1 MSAGPQISWDE
12 QPSTNA
18 PQVQWDEEK
27 KPAPK
32 TFWQKGLEG
41 LSRKLPGNY
50 SEVPE
55 GAGLTGVS
63 TATGEL
69 AQSAEKRRDAAEVAN
84 LSNAA
89 KAPSRTSGVAG
100 MFSPPPENT
109 PNRPSP
115 QPSAFYDLASRA
127 LRTISG
133 ATSPTS
139 QAIAAGGAVAPEIVG
154 PALAAHGL
162 YNAGKNAPEAL
173 KGNPEAAEA
182 SLGGLSEAAGGGA
195 LTGGALTTK
204 PTVGE
209 SLGNTTT
216 AKVAQ
221 PIANLAKTAVKT
233 AAEPYTIG
241 MTGESMLKKGLAPYA
256 KQTGYD
262 PAVKQASDAIL
273 NYHKDT
279 PIKSVRDLHDAIPEI
294 QDKIANEV
302 MNPAGERHATENLPE
317 QRLANVKQ
325 AAQESLSPFARK
337 VGREIP
343 PDVSDFLKDLDKAHT
358 IEDLIGKSAGDR
370 GGALGEVNAKLDS
383 YFAKY
388 PSARRADLMKNP
400 ETAGWEAI
408 RRSLRG
414 EVMGYLE
421 DQGETGVRDARKTW
435 GALEE
440 LGKTTERR
448 VNVNDRSKPMSLARI
463 LGLAGAP
470 VTGGL
475 SVVAGEVAH
484 HLNKPDVLVRRGIE
498 RMSKQAVQTA
508 QPQRAT
514 PTATPQVPE
523 ATPRIPARGTPERRV
538 AENRVIGDAMID
550 QLHGDLRKART
561 PEDKARIQR
570 NISDLMEQRTMQLGM
585 PKTQ

>member
-12 QPSTNA
+12 QPPANA

-63 TATGEL
+63 TATGEA

-84 LSNAA
+84 LSNVA
-89 KAPSRTSGVAG
+89 KAPPRTSGVAG

-109 PNRPSP
+109 PNHPSP

-127 LRTISG
+127 LRTVSG

-139 QAIAAGGAVAPEIVG
+139 QAIAVGGAVAPEIVG

-162 YNAGKNAPEAL
+162 YNAAKSAPEAFQ
-173 KGNPEAAEA
+173 GNPEAAERA
-182 SLGGLSEAAGGGA
+182 LSSASEAAGGGA

-209 SLGNTTT
+209 SLADTTT

-262 PAVKQASDAIL
+262 TSVARATDDLVKYNKES
-273 NYHKDT
+273 
-279 PIKSVRDLHDAIPEI
+279 PITSV
-294 QDKIANEV
+294 
-302 MNPAGERHATENLPE
+302 
-317 QRLANVKQ
+317 
-325 AAQESLSPFARK
+325 
-337 VGREIP
+337 
-343 PDVSDFLKDLDKAHT
+343 KDLDEAIPTIQKKIMSEEIKPVVAKHASEVLLPERMARVQKAV
-358 IEDLIGKSAGDR
+358 EDSVSPFTNEFDPAAAKDMKELAEKMGKARTVGDLLGGDR
-370 GGALGEVNAKLDS
+370 GGLLGYVNGKLES
-383 YFAKY
+383 YFSKY
-388 PSARRADLMKNP
+388 PSARKSDLMNNP
-400 ETAGWEAI
+400 ETAGWDAA
-408 RRSLRG
+408 RRAMRE
-414 EVMGYLE
+414 EVLGHLE
-421 DQGETGVRDARKTW
+421 DEGETGMRDARQRW

-440 LGKTTERR
+440 LSKTTERR
-448 VNVNDRSKPMSLARI
+448 INVNDRSKPMSLSRI
-463 LGLAGAP
+463 LGLVGAP

-498 RMSKQAVQTA
+498 RMSKQAVQAA
-508 QPQRAT
+508 QPQGAT
-514 PTATPQVPE
+514 PTATLPQAPEGTPQV
-523 ATPRIPARGTPERRV
+523 PARGTPERRI

-585 PKTQ
+585 PKPQ